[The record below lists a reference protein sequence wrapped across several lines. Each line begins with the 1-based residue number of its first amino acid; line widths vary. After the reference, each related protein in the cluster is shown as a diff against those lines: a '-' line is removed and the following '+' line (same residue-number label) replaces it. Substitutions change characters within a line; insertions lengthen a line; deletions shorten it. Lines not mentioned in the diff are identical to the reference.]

1 MNKRVHAMI
10 TALFLG
16 ALLAAAW
23 AAPEDRFKGGVGDG
37 SAMAGVDDRPVAEIV
52 GTIILIH

>member
-1 MNKRVHAMI
+1 MI